1 MHLMN
6 LWMVY
11 LNSVKLK
18 DILSNIHIGIQKENT
33 HMLSKIEITD
43 LFIWIFNHN
52 KKRNSNCSKRM
63 DNLFML
69 K

>member
-1 MHLMN
+1 
-6 LWMVY
+6 MVY

-43 LFIWIFNHN
+43 LFI
-52 KKRNSNCSKRM
+52 
-63 DNLFML
+63 
-69 K
+69 